1 MVFRY
6 LAVIVMLPFFTVQA
20 FQVMPVPGSGGR
32 RNILPAAVC
41 FIRDG
46 QVCRLSPDGSTVTVL
61 TREES
66 PVEDFD
72 VSPVT
77 GELVLVA
84 GNSLILP
91 ENGGERKVLVEGA
104 GLPLTL
110 PGTDP
115 LNDPS
120 TIRERVASPRWSP
133 DGASIAFVHNGLML
147 VSPSDGALSSL
158 HPNGEIPPPGG
169 SDCLVIHGV
178 DTWSPDGSLLLVT
191 CYGYPAQSVYDLA
204 MGLKK
209 VSGSLSVL
217 REGVGGSGWSP
228 RGDFLYIGYP
238 GIGGTGSLCRLQP
251 PEWSCSLIGQEVPA
265 QSYFFYAYPFVAS
278 DGGVLVFIAGGTDPM
293 SSDGSFTLY
302 RINPDGTGASLLR
315 LDSHTLTEA
324 LWAADGSGALLVR
337 GDGNLVW
344 IPAGDGPAV
353 LLPVEGAHSLRW
365 MPPGM

>member
-1 MVFRY
+1 VVFRY
-6 LAVIVMLPFFTVQA
+6 LAVMVMLPFFTAQA

-61 TREES
+61 TREEN
-66 PVEDFD
+66 PVEAFD

-91 ENGGERKVLVEGA
+91 ENGGDRTVLAEGA
-104 GLPLTL
+104 ALPV
-110 PGTDP
+110 PVPDADP

-133 DGASIAFVHNGLML
+133 DGASIAFVRNGLML
-147 VSPSDGALSSL
+147 VSPSDGAVTSL
-158 HPNGEIPPPGG
+158 HPNGEIPSAGG
-169 SDCLVIHGV
+169 GESLVVHGI
-178 DTWSPDGSLLLVT
+178 DSWSPDGSRLLVV
-191 CYGYPAQSVYDLA
+191 CYDYPVQSAYHLA
-204 MGLKK
+204 MGLKE
-209 VSGSLSVL
+209 VSGGLTIL
-217 REGVGGSGWSP
+217 AEGVGGSGWSP
-228 RGDFLYIGYP
+228 LDGSLYIGYP
-238 GIGGTGSLCRLQP
+238 GTGGTGSLCRIQP
-251 PEWSCSLIGQEVPA
+251 PEWNCSLIGQEVPA
-265 QSYFFYAYPFVAS
+265 RSYFFYAFPFVAS
-278 DGGVLVFIAGGTDPM
+278 DGGVLVFIAGGADPM

-302 RINPDGTGASLLR
+302 RLNPDGTGASLLR
-315 LDSHTLTEA
+315 LDSHTLSEA
-324 LWAADGSGALLVR
+324 LWAPDGSGALLVR
-337 GDGNLVW
+337 SDGNLVW

-353 LLPVEGAHSLRW
+353 LLPVDGAHSPRW